1 MEEYG
6 MRCAEHREFKDRLYE
21 QFARIGKALSS
32 PRRLEMV
39 DLLAQG
45 ERNVEGLAGEMGLP
59 VASVSQH
66 LQSLKAARLVESS
79 RRGSYAYYRL
89 ADESVFDVWRALREL
104 GSLRLAEVERIA
116 ELYLEDRRSL
126 EAVGS
131 GELLRRLGQEGV
143 GVLDVSPEEEYRAG
157 HIPGARSV
165 PVERVEA
172 FLQGLEGNEE
182 IVAYCRGPYC
192 VFSDEAVRLLG
203 GRGYRARRL
212 SEGFPEWRAAGMPV
226 EK

>member
-1 MEEYG
+1 M
-6 MRCAEHREFKDRLYE
+6 
-21 QFARIGKALSS
+21 
-32 PRRLEMV
+32 
-39 DLLAQG
+39 
-45 ERNVEGLAGEMGLP
+45 
-59 VASVSQH
+59 ASVSQH
-66 LQSLKAARLVESS
+66 LQALKAARLVESS
-79 RRGSYAYYRL
+79 RRDPYAYYRL
-89 ADESVFDVWRALREL
+89 ADEGVFEVWRAVREL

-143 GVLDVSPEEEYRAG
+143 GVGVLDVSPEEEYRAS